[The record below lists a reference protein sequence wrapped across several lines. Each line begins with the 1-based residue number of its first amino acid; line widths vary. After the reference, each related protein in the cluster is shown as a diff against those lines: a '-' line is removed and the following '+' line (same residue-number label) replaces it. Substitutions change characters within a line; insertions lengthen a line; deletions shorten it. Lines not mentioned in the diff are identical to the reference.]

1 MRRGSPCRHKVPAGL
16 DRKETEIYRQLDPE
30 RLPRHIAI
38 IMDGNGRWAKRRHM
52 PRVAGHRAGVAAVR
66 STVETAARIGIH
78 ALTLYAFSE
87 ENWKKRPK
95 SEVDF
100 LMRLLSRYLK
110 AEVPTLNENNI
121 RLEYIGRQHELPED
135 VQERMA
141 WARESTAHNTGTV
154 LTLALNYSARSELVD
169 AFRSMV
175 NAASQNGGLEHLR
188 IDEDTVARSSLY
200 AGFAGSGSGGA
211 HFGRDAAE
219 QLPAVAAGLCGDLC
233 DANLVARFP
242 RRASAGRHC
251 RVPEARAA
259 LRRVEPSRL
268 SVPIERSR
276 LNHGDANAHSEA
288 AKITKQPPRMLK
300 RIATAVVLI
309 PIVML
314 LVLRAP
320 VPVVAVVAAAVA
332 LITVQEFLKLT
343 ESYGVQP
350 LRLPTYV
357 FVGLFFLL
365 LAASAAGEAPQLSAL
380 KFVLG
385 AGFAAAIAPFIFL
398 TITMRRAQMSSAYP
412 AAAASAFA
420 FAYIALP
427 MAMLVQLRQQWA
439 GAFWLLYLLLV
450 VWAGDIFAY
459 FVGRSLGRHLMAPR
473 ISPKKTWEG
482 AAASLAASLVVGI
495 LLFNHALQI
504 SSFLLQP
511 ETDRAPRRPVRLE
524 KPEMWPIILLTV
536 ALNVAAQLGDLV
548 ESLIKRG
555 AGVKDSGTIL
565 PGHGGM
571 LDRIDALL
579 FAAPVLW
586 FYVTWRAMQ

>member
-1 MRRGSPCRHKVPAGL
+1 
-16 DRKETEIYRQLDPE
+16 
-30 RLPRHIAI
+30 
-38 IMDGNGRWAKRRHM
+38 
-52 PRVAGHRAGVAAVR
+52 
-66 STVETAARIGIH
+66 
-78 ALTLYAFSE
+78 
-87 ENWKKRPK
+87 
-95 SEVDF
+95 
-100 LMRLLSRYLK
+100 
-110 AEVPTLNENNI
+110 
-121 RLEYIGRQHELPED
+121 
-135 VQERMA
+135 
-141 WARESTAHNTGTV
+141 
-154 LTLALNYSARSELVD
+154 
-169 AFRSMV
+169 
-175 NAASQNGGLEHLR
+175 
-188 IDEDTVARSSLY
+188 
-200 AGFAGSGSGGA
+200 
-211 HFGRDAAE
+211 
-219 QLPAVAAGLCGDLC
+219 
-233 DANLVARFP
+233 
-242 RRASAGRHC
+242 
-251 RVPEARAA
+251 
-259 LRRVEPSRL
+259 
-268 SVPIERSR
+268 
-276 LNHGDANAHSEA
+276 
-288 AKITKQPPRMLK
+288 MLK
-300 RIATAVVLI
+300 RIATAAVLI

-332 LITVQEFLKLT
+332 LITVHEFLKLT

-357 FVGLFFLL
+357 FVALCFLL

-459 FVGRSLGRHLMAPR
+459 FVGRSLGRHLMASR

-495 LLFNHALQI
+495 LLFNHARQI
-504 SSFLLQP
+504 SSFLLSLRLI
-511 ETDRAPRRPVRLE
+511 ERRDGLFGENLE
-524 KPEMWPIILLTV
+524 MRPIILLTV